1 MKMDENLHLL
11 IVEESISDAESLAN
25 ELRNS
30 GHAIELAYAADL
42 AAVESQ
48 ISEHAPDIVI
58 VGSGDNLPDAASIT
72 TTLERLGISAPVIA
86 IGAEAPEDA
95 VIEARKAGISA
106 LVSYDRPDHLPLV
119 FKREAEIIALKT
131 RLSAFTDTLQTS
143 EKRAHALIE
152 NSSDA
157 IAYIHDG
164 MHVYANRPYLD
175 LFDIDTSDDID
186 GLPVLDMIS
195 SDQRDKFR
203 DFLKQLDN
211 PGAQENSLDIDC
223 INPNGE
229 PFNSTMEFSP
239 ATMDGE
245 ACTQIIIRVN
255 SGDNSEL
262 QKKIKSLSRQDM
274 LTGLWNRQYFMKIL
288 EGQVGAGSSSKK
300 QRALVYLTLDNF
312 KIIREE
318 AGIVASD
325 LILCEIGNLLS
336 RNIGEKDLLS
346 RFGDYSFALLKQ
358 GTDMASLQATCQKL
372 QEDIAGHTTEIDG
385 RTFNMTASIGV
396 CEINRHANDAQKIIS
411 FADMACEVARTS
423 GGNQVH
429 THSTAVDD
437 SIETDMEQDSD
448 LIIRETIDN
457 ERFYLVYQPIVN
469 LKGDKSEQYEILL
482 RITDAGGNVILP
494 GQFISIAER
503 TGLAGEVD
511 RWVINRA
518 FETLQEYQQENEA
531 TFFIKI
537 TGASLA
543 DTGFVDWVGEKL
555 KEYNLDGSAI
565 VFEINERS
573 ALSNLIQATDFVGR
587 MHEHGCRVALEHFG
601 ISEQAIQVMGR
612 VPADIF
618 KVDGSL
624 IGEMSTNKDVQ
635 AKVRTFTEAIREK
648 EAISIAECVDDA
660 GVLALLWQSGFNS
673 IQGFFVQEPVK
684 ELGFEFDSEIV

>member
-1 MKMDENLHLL
+1 MLMDENLHLL
-11 IVEESISDAESLAN
+11 IIEESIGDAESLAN

-30 GHAIELAYAADL
+30 GHAIELGYAADL
-42 AAVESQ
+42 AAVESR
-48 ISEHAPDIVI
+48 ISEHTPDIVI
-58 VGSGDNLPDAASIT
+58 VGSGDNLPEATRIAA
-72 TTLERLGISAPVIA
+72 TLEQFEISSPVIA
-86 IGAEAPEDA
+86 IGEEAPEDA
-95 VIEARKAGISA
+95 VVEARKAGIAA
-106 LVSYDRPDHLPLV
+106 LVSYNRPDHLSLV

-131 RLSAFTDTLQTS
+131 SLSTITDTLQAS

-186 GLPVLDMIS
+186 GMPVLDMIIS
-195 SDQRDKFR
+195 TQRDKFR
-203 DFLKQLDN
+203 EFLKQLDN
-211 PGAQENSLDIDC
+211 PGSQQNSLDIDC
-223 INPNGE
+223 INHGGE

-239 ATMDGE
+239 ASMDGE
-245 ACTQIIIRVN
+245 ACTQIIIRVH
-255 SGDNSEL
+255 SGDNSAL

-274 LTGLWNRQYFMKIL
+274 LTGLWNRQYFMQIL
-288 EGQVGAGSSSKK
+288 EGQVGSGGNN

-325 LILCEIGNLLS
+325 QLLCEIGNLLS
-336 RNIGEKDLLS
+336 QEITGKDLLS

-358 GTDMASLQATCQKL
+358 DTDMASLKATCQKL
-372 QEDIAGHTTEIDG
+372 KEGIAAHTTEVGG
-385 RTFNMTASIGV
+385 RTFNLTASIGV
-396 CEINRHANDAQKIIS
+396 CEINRHMTDVQKIIS

-429 THSTAVDD
+429 THSNAIDK
-437 SIETDMEQDSD
+437 SLETDMELDGD

-518 FETLQEYQQENEA
+518 FETLQRYREDNEG
-531 TFFIKI
+531 TFYIKV

-543 DTGFVDWVGEKL
+543 DPGFVDWVGGKL
-555 KEYNLDGSAI
+555 KEYELDGSSV
-565 VFEINERS
+565 VFEISERS

-587 MHEHGCRVALEHFG
+587 MHQFGCRVALEHFG
-601 ISEQAIQVMGR
+601 IAEQSIQVMGR
-612 VPADIF
+612 VPADIY
-618 KVDGSL
+618 KIDGSL

-648 EAISIAECVDDA
+648 GAISIAERVDDA
-660 GVLALLWQSGFNS
+660 RVLALLWQYGFNS
-673 IQGFFVQEPVK
+673 IQGFFIQEPVK

>member
-1 MKMDENLHLL
+1 MDENLHLL

-30 GHAIELAYAADL
+30 GHAIDLGYAADL
-42 AAVESQ
+42 LAIESAV
-48 ISEHAPDIVI
+48 SENTPDIVI
-58 VGSGDNLPDAASIT
+58 VGSGDDLPDAASIAA
-72 TTLERLGISAPVIA
+72 TLERLEVSVPLIA
-86 IGAEAPEDA
+86 ISEEAPEDA
-95 VIEARKAGISA
+95 VIEARKAGVTA

-119 FKREAEIIALKT
+119 FKREAEIIALKS
-131 RLSAFTDTLQTS
+131 RLSTFTNTLHAS

-175 LFDIDTSDDID
+175 LFDVDTSDDID
-186 GLPVLDMIS
+186 GMPVLDMIS
-195 SDQRDKFR
+195 SAQRDKFR
-203 DFLKQLDN
+203 DFLKQFDN
-211 PGAQENSLDIDC
+211 TCSKENSLDIDC

-229 PFNSTMEFSP
+229 TFNSTMEFSP
-239 ATMDGE
+239 ASMDGE
-245 ACTQIIIRVN
+245 TCTQIIIRVN

-288 EGQVGAGSSSKK
+288 EGQVGAGSSDKN

-336 RNIGEKDLLS
+336 KEVGEKDLLS

-358 GTDMASLQATCQKL
+358 GADMASLQASCRKIQ
-372 QEDIAGHTTEIDG
+372 QEIADHTTGVDG
-385 RTFNMTASIGV
+385 RTFNLTASIGV
-396 CEINRHANDAQKIIS
+396 CEINRHTTDAQKIIS

-429 THSTAVDD
+429 THSTVVDE
-437 SIETDMEQDSD
+437 SLETDMEQDSD

-457 ERFYLVYQPIVN
+457 ERFYLVFQPIVN

-511 RWVINRA
+511 RWVINKA

-531 TFFIKI
+531 TFYIKV
-537 TGASLA
+537 TGTSLA
-543 DTGFVDWVGEKL
+543 DPGFVDWIGEKL
-555 KEYNLDGSAI
+555 KEHELDGSS
-565 VFEINERS
+565 VVLEINERS

-587 MHEHGCRVALEHFG
+587 VHQFGCRVALEHFG
-601 ISEQAIQVMGR
+601 VAEQSIQIMGR

-618 KVDGSL
+618 KIDGSL
-624 IGEMSTNKDVQ
+624 ISEMSTNKDVQ
-635 AKVRTFTEAIREK
+635 AKVRTYTEAIREK
-648 EAISIAECVDDA
+648 EVVSIAECVDDA
-660 GVLALLWQSGFNS
+660 RVLALLWQYGFNS